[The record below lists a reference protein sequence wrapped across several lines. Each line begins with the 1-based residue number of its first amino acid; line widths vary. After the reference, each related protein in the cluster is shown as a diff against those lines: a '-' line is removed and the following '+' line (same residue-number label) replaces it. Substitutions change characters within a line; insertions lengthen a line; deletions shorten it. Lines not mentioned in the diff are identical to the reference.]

1 MPSSQSARRDNR
13 TENDQG
19 LMRALN
25 LKEFYPSRSTNARK
39 GDFGRVVVCGGSD
52 RYAGCLAFNSLA
64 ALRAGAD
71 LAIVVAP
78 RRAADIVAGYSPDLI
93 TVPCNSPYPDPNTAI
108 ELLENADSLVLG
120 CGVTRNPESHRAL
133 VDIIQRCKTPM
144 VLDAEALHALAAS
157 PESIKGKKTLLS
169 PNAGEY
175 QVLSGKPWPTTLD
188 AKRVAVETLARQYST
203 TVIVKGAPDLISDG
217 EQTFEDLQ
225 GSPYLTKGGYGD
237 LLAGAAG
244 AHLARGRTPFDA
256 ARVAAFVVG
265 RAGELAAG
273 KFGES
278 TLASDVLLFFSS
290 VIRSD

>member
-1 MPSSQSARRDNR
+1 
-13 TENDQG
+13 
-19 LMRALN
+19 MRALS
-25 LKEFYPSRSTNARK
+25 LKEFYPSRPSNARK
-39 GDFGRVVVCGGSD
+39 GDFGRVVVCGGND

-93 TVPCNSPYPDPNTAI
+93 TVPCDSPFPDPNTAI
-108 ELLENADSLVLG
+108 ERLENADSLVLG
-120 CGVTRNPESHRAL
+120 CGVSRNLESHRAL
-133 VDIIQRCKTPM
+133 VEIIQRCKTPM
-144 VLDAEALHALAAS
+144 VLDAEALHALAAN
-157 PESIKGKKTLLS
+157 PETIKGKKALLT

-175 QVLSGKPWPTTLD
+175 QVLSGKSWPTALD
-188 AKRVAVETLARQYST
+188 AQRVAVETLARQYEA

-217 EQTFEDLQ
+217 ERTFEDLQ
-225 GSPYLTKGGYGD
+225 VSPYLTKGGYGD
-237 LLAGAAG
+237 LLAGVAG

-256 ARVAAFVVG
+256 ARVGAYIVG

-278 TLASDVLLFFSS
+278 TLASDILPFFSS